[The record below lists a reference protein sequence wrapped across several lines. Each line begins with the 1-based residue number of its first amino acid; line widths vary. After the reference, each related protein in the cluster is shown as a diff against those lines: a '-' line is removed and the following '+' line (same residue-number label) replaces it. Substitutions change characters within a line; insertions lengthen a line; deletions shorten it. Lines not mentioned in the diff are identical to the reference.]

1 MADVMQSN
9 MFRLEMVVAET
20 YGEEQESILQTARL
34 WQQNV
39 SVIIGPVE
47 TCVHEVRT
55 KFRSTKGFFFKQG
68 EMGLLYNQIICN
80 QRTTYINIPHTK
92 SYFVKMYPCYGFN
105 KSSQFKTFL
114 AKF

>member
-1 MADVMQSN
+1 MADELQSN

-47 TCVHEVRT
+47 TCVHEVRN
-55 KFRSTKGFFFKQG
+55 KLSIVLLGQQKVGCFFANRGEFFF
-68 EMGLLYNQIICN
+68 I
-80 QRTTYINIPHTK
+80 
-92 SYFVKMYPCYGFN
+92 
-105 KSSQFKTFL
+105 
-114 AKF
+114 

>member
-1 MADVMQSN
+1 MADEMQSN

-47 TCVHEVRT
+47 TCVHEVRN
-55 KFRSTKGFFFKQG
+55 KLSMVLYSFRSTKGGLFCKQG
-68 EMGLLYNQIICN
+68 RGGCYLNLNAKDHLYKF
-80 QRTTYINIPHTK
+80 PHPK
-92 SYFVKMYPCYGFN
+92 S
-105 KSSQFKTFL
+105 
-114 AKF
+114 

>member
-1 MADVMQSN
+1 MADELQSN

-47 TCVHEVRT
+47 TCVHEVRN
-55 KFRSTKGFFFKQG
+55 KLSMVLYSFRSTKGVFFANRG
-68 EMGLLYNQIICN
+68 EGVVI
-80 QRTTYINIPHTK
+80 
-92 SYFVKMYPCYGFN
+92 
-105 KSSQFKTFL
+105 
-114 AKF
+114 

>member
-1 MADVMQSN
+1 

-47 TCVHEVRT
+47 TCVHEVRN
-55 KFRSTKGFFFKQG
+55 KLSIVLYSFRSTRGGLFFCKQGRGFFY
-68 EMGLLYNQIICN
+68 LNLIICN
-80 QRTTYINIPHTK
+80 QKTTYINFLTLNHICKICSMLWSQPVIPI
-92 SYFVKMYPCYGFN
+92 
-105 KSSQFKTFL
+105 
-114 AKF
+114 

>member
-20 YGEEQESILQTARL
+20 YGEEQESILQAARL

-55 KFRSTKGFFFKQG
+55 KLYVS
-68 EMGLLYNQIICN
+68 LL
-80 QRTTYINIPHTK
+80 
-92 SYFVKMYPCYGFN
+92 F
-105 KSSQFKTFL
+105 
-114 AKF
+114 